1 MGGGEPEA
9 GLGRPLL
16 PQEAGLSHIGG
27 EEGPGLKHLWEVP
40 FPGNVFPSFQGLSGP
55 GPGESGQI
63 GGNME
68 ELGLLP
74 LPRPRKMVAAG
85 IGGEVEVVRQPTY
98 CCPCA
103 SEEIC

>member
-16 PQEAGLSHIGG
+16 LQEAGLSHMGGGG
-27 EEGPGLKHLWEVP
+27 EEPGLKHLWEVP
-40 FPGNVFPSFQGLSGP
+40 FPGNVFPSFQGLPGP
-55 GPGESGQI
+55 GPGEYGQI

-85 IGGEVEVVRQPTY
+85 MGGKWKL
-98 CCPCA
+98 
-103 SEEIC
+103 